1 MKKQP
6 IFTSSFLFLFISN
19 FFIFIGFEMLL
30 PILPAYL
37 LSINANPMQVG
48 LVTTVF
54 TLGAIT
60 IRPFIGYY
68 FIDHKRK
75 KLAIVASIMLLI
87 ITMLYPLLNTIWIF
101 LLLRLFHGTA
111 WGYRRQPIVQW
122 L

>member
-6 IFTSSFLFLFISN
+6 IFTTSFLFLFISN

-37 LSINANPMQVG
+37 LSINATPMQVG

-54 TLGAIT
+54 TLGAII

-68 FIDHKRK
+68 LIDHKRK
-75 KLAIVASIMLLI
+75 HLAIGAGIMLLM
-87 ITMLYPLLNTIWIF
+87 ITMLYPFLSTIWIF
-101 LLLRLFHGTA
+101 LLLRFFHGTA
-111 WGYRRQPIVQW
+111 WGIS
-122 L
+122 